1 MKDAQIEKILRE
13 AKTIAVVGLSDD
25 PAKASHGVGLYLVS
39 QGYEVIPVNPNAVEV
54 LGRKSYPD
62 VPSIGR
68 PVDVVDI
75 FRPSEAVPPIVAQ
88 AIAAGAKV
96 VWMQQGIFHAEAER
110 QAKAAGLQ
118 VVMDRCMMKEHY
130 RLVGASLDID

>member
-1 MKDAQIEKILRE
+1 VKDAQVEKILKE
-13 AKTIAVVGLSDD
+13 AKTIAVVGLSPD
-25 PAKASHGVGLYLVS
+25 PAKASHGVGRYLLS
-39 QGYEVIPVNPNAVEV
+39 QGYEVVPVNPNADEI
-54 LGRKSYPD
+54 LSLKSYPD

-75 FRPSEAVPPIVAQ
+75 FRPSEAVLPIVAQ

-96 VWMQQGIFHAEAER
+96 VWMQEGIFHAEAER

-118 VVMDRCMMKEHY
+118 VVMNRCMMKEHY
-130 RLVGASLDID
+130 RLIGAKLDVD

>member
-1 MKDAQIEKILRE
+1 VKDAQIEKILRE

>member
-13 AKTIAVVGLSDD
+13 SRTVAVVGLSPD
-25 PAKASHGVGLYLVS
+25 PAKASHGVGRYLVS
-39 QGYEVIPVNPNAVEV
+39 QGFEVIPVNPNADEV
-54 LGRKSYPD
+54 LGLHSYPD
-62 VPSIGR
+62 LASIGR

-75 FRPSEAVPPIVAQ
+75 FRPSEAVLPIAAQ

-96 VWMQQGIFHAEAER
+96 VWMQEGIFHAEAER

-118 VVMDRCMMKEHY
+118 VVMNRCMMKEHY
-130 RLVGASLDID
+130 RLIGAKLDVD

>member
-13 AKTIAVVGLSDD
+13 SKTIAVVGLSAD
-25 PAKASHGVGLYLVS
+25 PTKASHGVGRYLMS
-39 QGYEVIPVNPNAVEV
+39 QGFEVIPVNPNADEV
-54 LGRKSYPD
+54 LGLKSYPD
-62 VPSIGR
+62 VASIGR
-68 PVDVVDI
+68 PIDVVDI

-96 VWMQQGIFHAEAER
+96 VWMQEGIFHAEAER

-118 VVMDRCMMKEHY
+118 VVMNHCMMKEHY
-130 RLVGASLDID
+130 RLVGPRLDVD

>member
-1 MKDAQIEKILRE
+1 VKDAQVEKILKE
-13 AKTIAVVGLSDD
+13 AKTIAVVGLSPD
-25 PAKASHGVGLYLVS
+25 PAKASHGVGRYLLS
-39 QGYEVIPVNPNAVEV
+39 QGYEVVPVNPNADEI
-54 LGRKSYPD
+54 LSLKSYPD

-75 FRPSEAVPPIVAQ
+75 FRPSEAVLPIVAQ

-96 VWMQQGIFHAEAER
+96 VWMQEGIFHAEAER

-118 VVMDRCMMKEHY
+118 VVMNRCMMKEHY
-130 RLVGASLDID
+130 RLIGAMLDID

>member
-13 AKTIAVVGLSDD
+13 AKTVAVVGLSDD